1 MYSTPIVPNPPS
13 SPPAFPRA
21 RPLGPSSCSFLS
33 PLGHIFSKSVLI
45 AIRRHAALPLHLPYS
60 TYPNVCN
67 CLAKLQL
74 WFSLNFL
81 KLNSHKTE
89 NLLFGTKSTLS
100 KPHNFSATIN
110 FTLPPGDKQPH
121 INDATSTFVPSTTCT
136 PPSHSAPLP
145 SSFTPG
151 SLFASVIATSWSLV
165 SPLKCTYMLQPL

>member
-13 SPPAFPRA
+13 SPPAFPRD

-60 TYPNVCN
+60 TYPSVCN

-100 KPHNFSATIN
+100 KPHNLSATIH

-121 INDATSTFVPSTTCT
+121 INDATSINHLHPSLTLSPTAI
-136 PPSHSAPLP
+136 HSLLGPFLP
-145 SSFTPG
+145 
-151 SLFASVIATSWSLV
+151 
-165 SPLKCTYMLQPL
+165 Q